1 MMLRN
6 KNGFTYL
13 DIVVSF
19 AIFGLFLVILLRLGN
34 TVYQVTKVSEITNQ
48 MIHIAEFE
56 MENYKS
62 RTTDISEF
70 VNNTDFILISETTDS
85 DGNVSQLELTNG
97 NVDRKFSVQ
106 IRETILRTNISE
118 VTILVT
124 SENIDASE
132 VKLVSS
138 ILWDSVEP

>member
-1 MMLRN
+1 MLRN